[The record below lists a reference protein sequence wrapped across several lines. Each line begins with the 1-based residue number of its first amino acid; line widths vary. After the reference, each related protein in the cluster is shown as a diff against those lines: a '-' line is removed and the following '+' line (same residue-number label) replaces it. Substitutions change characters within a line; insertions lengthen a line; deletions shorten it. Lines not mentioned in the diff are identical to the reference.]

1 MASYH
6 VALVQPSGYPHSL
19 AFQELAELLVFSL
32 QDLGYDC
39 TFAINRFDRARRNI
53 VLGAQL
59 LPEAWQAQLPGNTII
74 VNTEQL
80 GSAQHAW
87 TDPIVNLA
95 QRLTVWDY
103 NRYNIEFLQTQGA
116 RDVRRLELGFQPR
129 LARLNLVSEPDVDV
143 LFYGSMGER
152 RKRLLAAI
160 EQRGLRVRALF
171 GVYGRERDAWIER
184 SKLVLNCHHYE
195 TQIFEIV
202 RVFYLLTNGVA
213 VVGEVGPD
221 THIEEPFKSAI
232 AAAPYE
238 EIPARCAELVGD
250 SPSRVALAT
259 LAASRFR
266 ERSQA
271 SLLKSCLAD

>member
-1 MASYH
+1 MVSYR
-6 VALVQPSGYPHSL
+6 VALVQPSGYAHSL

-32 QDLGYDC
+32 QDLGHEC
-39 TFAINRFDRARRNI
+39 AFEINRFDRARRNI

-59 LPEAWQAQLPGNTII
+59 LPSEWQAQLPRDTII

-103 NRYNIEFLQTQGA
+103 NSHNITFLQSQGA

-152 RKRLLAAI
+152 RQRLLSAI
-160 EQRGLRVRALF
+160 EQQGLRVKALF

-184 SKLVLNCHHYE
+184 SKIVLNCHHYE

-232 AAAPYE
+232 VAAPYE
-238 EIPARCAELVGD
+238 EIPARCAELAADAQARAV
-250 SPSRVALAT
+250 L
-259 LAASRFR
+259 ASRGAEQFR
-266 ERSQA
+266 HRSQA
-271 SLLKSCLAD
+271 ELLRPLL